1 MIKMKNETMEYLK
14 IINENTGDG
23 DDFLSKF
30 SDKDQVTILMNVK
43 RLIAYAKSKENIDMS
58 QACYKCKY
66 RHDVPGDTHS
76 CCSNRLAVA
85 IGDEHGISHGWF
97 FHPFNFD
104 PVWLRYCDGFEEIEK
119 KRN

>member
-1 MIKMKNETMEYLK
+1 MMEMMNETMEYVR
-14 IINENTGDG
+14 IIKENTGSG
-23 DDFLSKF
+23 NDFLSKF
-30 SDKDQVTILMNVK
+30 SDKDKATILWNVK

-66 RHDVPGDTHS
+66 RHDFPGDTHS

-104 PVWLRYCDGFEEIEK
+104 PVWLRYCDGFEEII
-119 KRN
+119 NV